1 MQKIILSRHV
11 VPMSGVLSQQTGTD
25 GSIDAPRRGEMNSFS
40 VKETGFVHCLQLIID
55 VPVHELFNS

>member
-25 GSIDAPRRGEMNSFS
+25 GSIAAPRRGEMNSFS
-40 VKETGFVHCLQLIID
+40 VAPQPETEQVVL
-55 VPVHELFNS
+55 N